1 MDRILKN
8 NRYRRYSVYN
18 PTLGTGIVTAIIAA
32 YDQNKALL
40 TVVNP
45 LASAY
50 WHIAEFLWLRVA
62 TADTNST
69 DVQVD
74 IRHDPT
80 VRTGGPPGGTA
91 LTPVDHLVGKPR
103 VSPALIQFGAV
114 TPANADAAEQRVMA
128 RVLEADAAPAF
139 DVGDEWRLDFDVL
152 RPGGIFVGPRV
163 LGKGES
169 LLVHLFGTA
178 MAADSPDLEV
188 FYQFREVQDRTL

>member
-8 NRYRRYSVYN
+8 NRYRRYSAYN
-18 PTLGTGIVTAIIAA
+18 PVLGSGIVMGILAA
-32 YDQNKALL
+32 YNQNAALF

-62 TADTNST
+62 AADVGST

-80 VRTGGPPGGTA
+80 VRTGAPAGGSA
-91 LTPVDHLVGKPR
+91 ITPVDHLVGKPR

-114 TPANADAAEQRVMA
+114 TPANADAGEQRVMA

-169 LLVHLFGTA
+169 LLVHAFGTA
-178 MAADSPDLEV
+178 MTAAPQLEM